1 MSILEQQIGM
11 SEAMANGRST
21 KWVKNVTISQLRDSE
36 RNSDIVSGYWP
47 GGENLGGGRAPF
59 MYPDNRTTF
68 VGGDV
73 VSSSEGTESI
83 KDSKT
88 AAALGDGRPSEF
100 VSAEDVEQALA
111 LALADI

>member
-1 MSILEQQIGM
+1 MSILEHQIGM

-21 KWVKNVTISQLRDSE
+21 RWVKNVTTSQLRDSE

-68 VGGDV
+68 VAGDV
-73 VSSSEGTESI
+73 VSSYEGTESI
-83 KDSKT
+83 KGSKT
-88 AAALGDGRPSEF
+88 TGVLG
-100 VSAEDVEQALA
+100 
-111 LALADI
+111 

>member
-1 MSILEQQIGM
+1 MSILEHQIGM

-21 KWVKNVTISQLRDSE
+21 RWVKNVTTSQLRDSE

-68 VGGDV
+68 VAGDV
-73 VSSSEGTESI
+73 VSSYEGTESI
-83 KDSKT
+83 KDSRT
-88 AAALGDGRPSEF
+88 AAQIG
-100 VSAEDVEQALA
+100 
-111 LALADI
+111 